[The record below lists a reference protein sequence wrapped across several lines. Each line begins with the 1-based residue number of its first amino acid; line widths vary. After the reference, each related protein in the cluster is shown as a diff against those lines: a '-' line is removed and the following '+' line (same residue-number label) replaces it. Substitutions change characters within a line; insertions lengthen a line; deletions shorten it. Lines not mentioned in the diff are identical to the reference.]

1 MSDEKQRPRIP
12 HSIIVENRCN
22 ISLTGITKLGSFD
35 EQSVVAFTDYGEI
48 HIRGSRLHIS
58 KLSLDTNEVDIDGE
72 LEAVI
77 YVQNRN
83 SGGFFS
89 RLFK

>member
-12 HSIIVENRCN
+12 HSIIVENRSN
-22 ISLTGITKLGSFD
+22 ISLTGITKMGSFD

-48 HIRGSRLHIS
+48 HISGSRLHIS

-89 RLFK
+89 RLLK

>member
-12 HSIIVENRCN
+12 HSIIVENRSN
-22 ISLTGITKLGSFD
+22 ISLTGITKMGSFD

-83 SGGFFS
+83 SGGIFS

>member
-12 HSIIVENRCN
+12 HSIIVENRSN
-22 ISLTGITKLGSFD
+22 ISLTGITKMGSFD

>member
-12 HSIIVENRCN
+12 HSIIVENRSN
-22 ISLTGITKLGSFD
+22 ISLTGITKMGSFD

-77 YVQNRN
+77 YVQNKN

>member
-12 HSIIVENRCN
+12 HSIIVENRSN
-22 ISLTGITKLGSFD
+22 ISLTGIIKMGSFD